1 MLFSFYEIY
10 LQNKLQ
16 KNMKDYILRFE
27 FYGRKMTTKVRAYNI
42 EDAKKQVNDR
52 LNYISV
58 EDITKSNIFEDDVLD
73 NIKNLF
79 GL

>member
-1 MLFSFYEIY
+1 
-10 LQNKLQ
+10 
-16 KNMKDYILRFE
+16 MKDYVLRFE
-27 FYGRKMTTKVRAYNI
+27 FYGRKMSTKVRAYNI

-52 LNYISV
+52 LNFISI
-58 EDITKSNIFEDDVLD
+58 EDIAEPNIFQDDVLD